1 MTKED
6 LQGYQWAK
14 EVVGGKF
21 IANKWV
27 ILECKRYI
35 DRLDNCLDSELIE
48 FDLKEADVIY
58 KLLRCINYATGFYA
72 NKPVLDY
79 AVGFQM
85 MAWENIFCWFYKELD
100 ENNFRKRVIEEVYLE
115 VGRKSAKS
123 FFCGVTE
130 LLILLRSPKFAQTAT
145 AGKTRDISSLVK
157 QATIEIINASPL
169 IKKHFKITREKIEC
183 KLNNATMKALSGE
196 ANNINGLLLSS
207 FIVDEVANQ
216 EDSSIIG
223 ALKLSQMNTKD
234 RLSIYIS
241 TQYDL
246 EFNAF
251 NELLEYHKNILKGVD
266 KSIINTFGLLF
277 ELDEGDDFNDES
289 NWVKAS
295 PLQMT
300 MQNGIDFLRQEYK
313 KGLTVPSAMTEFR
326 IKILNE
332 RLGSNV
338 DDKYID
344 LEYWK
349 KCCVDKI
356 DFEGKEVVL
365 SMDLSVS
372 TDLTAVGIGYRE
384 DNKYYYKSMGF
395 LPKGT
400 LHQRRE
406 KIDYELMERQG
417 YCKINKG
424 MTVSYNAVEDYIRS
438 IESTYNCKIKTI
450 VTDPYNAKQLAENLG
465 NDYDVILLRQTYTNL
480 SPAVKDF
487 RKAVYDGK
495 IVYEKNTLLDWNV
508 SNAITVKGKSDD
520 EMLQK
525 ENKNKQRI
533 DMLIVLIFIHT
544 ELYIEEEEYDPLAVM
559 DKMDC
564 WND

>member
-1 MTKED
+1 MDKEN
-6 LQGYQWAK
+6 LLGYKWAK
-14 EVVGGKF
+14 EVVEGKF

-27 ILECKRYI
+27 ELECKRYI
-35 DRLDNCLDSELIE
+35 DRLDNGLDSELIE
-48 FDLKEADVIY
+48 FDFKEADIIY
-58 KLLRCINYATGFYA
+58 KLLACINYATGFYA
-72 NKPVLDY
+72 NKPVINH
-79 AVGFQM
+79 AAGFQM
-85 MAWENIFCWFYKELD
+85 MVWENIFCWFYKELD
-100 ENNFRKRVIEEVYLE
+100 ETGFRKKVIEEVYLE
-115 VGRKSAKS
+115 IGRKSAKS
-123 FFCGVTE
+123 FLCAVTE
-130 LLILLRSPKFAQTAT
+130 ILILLRSPKFAQTAT

-169 IKKHFKITREKIEC
+169 IQKHFKITREKIEC

-251 NELLEYHKNILKGVD
+251 NELLEYHKSILNGVD
-266 KSIINTFGLLF
+266 KTVINTFGLLF
-277 ELDEGDDFNDES
+277 ELDEGDDFNNES
-289 NWVKAS
+289 NWIKAS

-300 MQNGIDFLRQEYK
+300 MQNGIEFLRQEYK

-332 RLGSNV
+332 RLGSNE
-338 DDKYID
+338 DDKYLD
-344 LEYWK
+344 FNYWK
-349 KCCVDKI
+349 KCCSDKI
-356 DFEGKEVVL
+356 NFEGKDVVIG
-365 SMDLSVS
+365 MDLSVS

-384 DNKYYYKSMGF
+384 GEKFYYKSIGF

-400 LHQRRE
+400 LNQRRE
-406 KIDYELMERQG
+406 KIDYLQMQRNG
-417 YCKINKG
+417 YCKINEG
-424 MTVSYNAVEDYIRS
+424 MTVSYTEVENYIRS
-438 IESTYNCKIKTI
+438 IEETYKCKIKSI
-450 VTDPYNAKQLAENLG
+450 VTDPYNAKQLAENLAQ
-465 NDYDVILLRQTYTNL
+465 DYDVIMLKQTYTNL
-480 SPAVKDF
+480 SPSVKDF
-487 RKAVYDGK
+487 RKQVYDGN

-508 SNAITVKGKSDD
+508 SNAITIKGRSDD

-533 DMLIVLIFIHT
+533 DMLVVLIFIHS
-544 ELYIEEEEYDPLAVM
+544 ELHLIEQEYDAIKALETM
-559 DKMDC
+559 N
-564 WND
+564 W